1 MIELVKSFWTPLL
14 AVVQVGIAAAASA
27 HAVLYKRDVRA
38 AIGWIGLIWLVPFG
52 GAVLYALF
60 GINRIRRRASDLRG
74 RRPQLRAA
82 AAAGA
87 QPGLPLTSAALSNAG
102 DPTAPATAAI
112 ATMAGAPAS
121 SAPLPPESA
130 HLRPVVQLIDRI
142 ADAPLTS
149 GNAIQPLPGG
159 IRAYAAMLGAIE
171 AASGTIGLAT
181 YIFDYDAAGKAFAE
195 ALARAVERG
204 VQVRVLIDGVGSQ
217 YSRPSITGV
226 LRSRGVTAAEFLP
239 SLIPLSLHYT
249 NLRNHRK
256 ILVVDGRIGFTGGM
270 NIRDGHRR
278 LSGATAIDD
287 VHFRL
292 QGPVVAHLTE
302 TFAADWAFV
311 TGEELAGDGWWP
323 VLAGAGAVPARGI
336 AAGPDEAFERVR
348 WALMAALSQAQR
360 RIRIATP
367 YFLPDP
373 SLASALQLA
382 ALRGVAVDILMP
394 EESNLRLMQW
404 ATRAKLYPFVARG
417 CRLWLTPPPF
427 DHAKLMT
434 VDDAWCLIGSA
445 NWDPRS
451 LRLNFEFDVECYG
464 AEITNAL
471 DRLIDER
478 LARARR
484 LEQREV
490 EDRPLALRLRDNAAW
505 LLSPYL

>member
-1 MIELVKSFWTPLL
+1 MIELVKSFSTPFL
-14 AVVQVGIAAAASA
+14 AVLQVAIAAAASA

-52 GAVLYALF
+52 GAALYALF

-74 RRPQLRAA
+74 RRPHLRAA
-82 AAAGA
+82 PAAGS
-87 QPGLPLTSAALSNAG
+87 QGVPSNSPALSNQRE
-102 DPTAPATAAI
+102 PPE
-112 ATMAGAPAS
+112 PAS
-121 SAPLPPESA
+121 PAIELVSGPSVSSALLPAESA
-130 HLRPVVQLIDRI
+130 HLRPVARLLDRI
-142 ADAPLTS
+142 ADAPLTG

-159 IRAYAAMLGAIE
+159 ISAYAAMLEAI
-171 AASGTIGLAT
+171 AAATGTIGLAT
-181 YIFDYDAAGKAFAE
+181 YIFDYDAAGKAFTE
-195 ALARAVERG
+195 ALTRAVERG
-204 VQVRVLIDGVGSQ
+204 VQVRVLVDGVGSQ

-278 LSGATAIDD
+278 LAGAAAVED

-302 TFAADWAFV
+302 TFATDWAFV
-311 TGEELAGDGWWP
+311 TGEELADEGWWP
-323 VLAGAGAVPARGI
+323 VLEAAGAVPARGI

-348 WALMAALSQAQR
+348 WVLLAALSQARR

-394 EESNLRLMQW
+394 EISNLRLMQW

-478 LARARR
+478 LARARL
-484 LEQREV
+484 LEQREI
-490 EDRPLALRLRDNAAW
+490 EERPLALRLRDNAAW